1 MDELGALILG
11 ERPKQKE
18 KTTSAPSIIAP
29 TKSKNFG
36 KNPQLQPDEEKPD
49 ELGQLILGSTQAPAQ
64 PVQQAPAP
72 KQGNTLA
79 QIGQTVGANVV
90 SAIDMLAGVPN
101 FVGYGVG
108 RLAGLTPEEAQR
120 ASGKVPEAIAQPLGR
135 LTGLSETEAYKTSI
149 PVAVQNYIG
158 EHLNESAQ
166 SIASKFNIPV
176 QDAQAMLEAGLT
188 GIGGGVGYGASK
200 TIPKV
205 GGMAK
210 TAVKPMQEAFEKVK
224 EKVPSVRVETVGGMQ
239 PAGSAATTKK
249 AMLDAALAEI
259 KDPELKAQLA
269 KENPANINPKV
280 LERYVDA
287 DSVGVKLFKGQATGD
302 PNLISYERNI
312 RGQDPRFVE
321 GLNQQ
326 NKALQE
332 KVVEVK
338 EKSAP
343 DVFAPDYV
351 ANAEGAMEFIGSKI
365 KQNESAVGEAYK
377 ALDDFGAGK
386 IEVDSKTFGQNAIK
400 ALSEKEDID
409 FLPSIIKT
417 KIDTYA
423 EGKPMNFAQYENLRT
438 QIARE
443 TRKAQKAD
451 DGNAVHALT
460 LVRGELEKL
469 PLIGET
475 VEAKALADTARATAK
490 AEFDLLNRDSLN
502 YNKVYA
508 DLVNGKTDT
517 KDFIQSA
524 VLRSKN
530 KDFAK
535 TMELFDDPTAKQ
547 HLRAGALDVII
558 RDSTDSSGKFKPAAF
573 AKAIENLDVNKKL
586 DVLFGEEAQMLR
598 KIARTGQ
605 LVEARPA
612 GAFVNESNTAT
623 ALIGQY
629 GKKLAEQIP
638 VVGRFVEPARQLL
651 QEQARNKMVE
661 ESLRPGAGVR
671 IKDIGKEK

>member
-11 ERPKQKE
+11 ERPKE
-18 KTTSAPSIIAP
+18 TGSNIIAP
-29 TKSKNFG
+29 TKSKNSG
-36 KNPQLQPDEEKPD
+36 KNPQLQAEEEKPD
-49 ELGQLILGSTQAPAQ
+49 ELGQLILGGAQPQQAPQ
-64 PVQQAPAP
+64 QVQQAPKKSSGLVTDTLKNLLEAKQQAP
-72 KQGNTLA
+72 AFAASALDVLASGITGAAQLPGYIAGRAFGLSDVEAERAASKVPQQLA
-79 QIGQTVGANVV
+79 QPI
-90 SAIDMLAGVPN
+90 
-101 FVGYGVG
+101 
-108 RLAGLTPEEAQR
+108 
-120 ASGKVPEAIAQPLGR
+120 GR
-135 LTGLSETEAYKTSI
+135 LTGMAQTPAYQQSLPTRAAEKLGQVIEENVVQPISQKTGLSPIDVGQGVNAAMMALPFAGKPIAKGLAEAKAALPT
-149 PVAVQNYIG
+149 
-158 EHLNESAQ
+158 
-166 SIASKFNIPV
+166 
-176 QDAQAMLEAGLT
+176 
-188 GIGGGVGYGASK
+188 
-200 TIPKV
+200 
-205 GGMAK
+205 
-210 TAVKPMQEAFEKVK
+210 
-224 EKVPSVRVETVGGMQ
+224 VRVETVKPSGMQ
-239 PAGSAATTKK
+239 PGGAAATTNK

-259 KDPELKAQLA
+259 KNPELKANLA
-269 KENPANINPKV
+269 KENPANINPEV
-280 LERYVDA
+280 LQRYVDA
-287 DSVGVKLFKGQATGD
+287 DSVGVRLLKGQATQD
-302 PNLISYERNI
+302 PNLISFERNT
-312 RGQDPRFVE
+312 RGQDPRLVQE
-321 GLNQQ
+321 LNAQ
-326 NKALQE
+326 NKALQD
-332 KVVEVK
+332 KLVEVK
-338 EKSAP
+338 ETTAP
-343 DVFAPDYV
+343 DVFAPNYV
-351 ANAEGAMEFIGSKI
+351 ANAEGAMDFIGSKI
-365 KQNESAVGEAYK
+365 KQNETAVGDAYK

-409 FLPSIIKT
+409 FLPSIIKS

-475 VEAKALADTARATAK
+475 VEAKALADKARATAK
-490 AEFDLLNRDSLN
+490 AEFDLLNRDSPN

-547 HLRAGALDVII
+547 NLRAGTLDII
-558 RDSTDSSGKFKPAAF
+558 IKDSTDASGKFKPASF
-573 AKAIENLDVNKKL
+573 AKAIENLDVNNKL
-586 DVLFGEEAQMLR
+586 TALFGEDAEMLR

-623 ALIGQY
+623 ALAAQY

-638 VVGRFVEPARQLL
+638 VVGRFVEPVSQLR
-651 QEQARNKMVE
+651 QEQRTKKAVQ

-671 IKDIGKEK
+671 IKDIGKE

>member
-1 MDELGALILG
+1 MGTLAELWDAPEADVAPKPSRFSTFKQGTEIGPAKSTLADLWDAP
-11 ERPKQKE
+11 ETTQAAEQPSPKQSNLVGSVLQKAFE
-18 KTTSAPSIIAP
+18 AKQAIPKAIA
-29 TKSKNFG
+29 
-36 KNPQLQPDEEKPD
+36 
-49 ELGQLILGSTQAPAQ
+49 
-64 PVQQAPAP
+64 
-72 KQGNTLA
+72 GN
-79 QIGQTVGANVV
+79 V
-90 SAIDMLAGVPN
+90 SGAIDMLAGVPN

-108 RLAGLTPEEAQR
+108 RAFGLTPEEAQKA
-120 ASGKVPEAIAQPLGR
+120 ASKVPEAIAQPVGR
-135 LTGLSETEAYKTSI
+135 LTGLAQTEAYKTSI
-149 PVAVQNYIG
+149 PVSIQNYIG

-166 SIASKFNIPV
+166 SIASKFKVPV
-176 QDAQAMLEAGLT
+176 QDVQALLEAGIAAT
-188 GIGGGVGYGASK
+188 GVGVGKFGKGVAIAAK
-200 TIPKV
+200 ELAPAMPKV
-205 GGMAK
+205 RIE
-210 TAVKPMQEAFEKVK
+210 TVKP
-224 EKVPSVRVETVGGMQ
+224 SGMQ
-239 PAGSAATTKK
+239 SAGSAATTNK

-269 KENPANINPKV
+269 KENPANIDLKV
-280 LERYVDA
+280 LQRYVDA
-287 DSVGVKLFKGQATGD
+287 DSVGVRLFKGQATGD
-302 PNLISYERNI
+302 PNLISFERNT
-312 RGQDPRFVE
+312 RGQDPRFVQGFNE
-321 GLNQQ
+321 Q

-332 KVVEVK
+332 KLVEVK
-338 EKSAP
+338 EKTAP

-351 ANAEGAMEFIGSKI
+351 ANAEGAMEFIGGKI

-475 VEAKALADTARATAK
+475 VEAKVLADKARATAK
-490 AEFDLLNRDSLN
+490 SEFDLLNRDSPN

-547 HLRAGALDVII
+547 NLRAGALDVII
-558 RDSTDSSGKFKPAAF
+558 KDSTDASGKFKPAAF
-573 AKAIENLDVNKKL
+573 SKAIENLDVNKKL
-586 DVLFGEEAQMLR
+586 DVLFGEEAQTLR
-598 KIARTGQ
+598 KIAQTGQ
-605 LVEARPA
+605 LIEARPA

-623 ALIGQY
+623 ALAAQY
-629 GKKLAEQIP
+629 GKKLVEQIP
-638 VVGRFVEPARQLL
+638 IVGRFVEPARQLS
-651 QEQARNKMVE
+651 QERAKNKMVE
-661 ESLRPGAGVR
+661 ESLRPGAGVKL
-671 IKDIGKEK
+671 KDIGKEK

>member
-11 ERPKQKE
+11 ERPKE
-18 KTTSAPSIIAP
+18 KSTNASSIIAP

-49 ELGQLILGSTQAPAQ
+49 ELGQLILGNTQAPAQ
-64 PVQQAPAP
+64 PVQQAPQAP

-79 QIGQTVGANVV
+79 QMGQTIVGNVAG
-90 SAIDMLAGVPN
+90 AIDMLAGVPN
-101 FVGYGVG
+101 FVGYGAG
-108 RLAGLTPEEAQR
+108 RLFGLTPQEAQKA
-120 ASGKVPEAIAQPLGR
+120 ASKVPEAIAQPVGR
-135 LTGLSETEAYKTSI
+135 LTGLAETEAYKQSI
-149 PVAVQNYIG
+149 PVAIQNYIG

-176 QDAQAMLEAGLT
+176 EDAQALLEAGITGVGAGIAKT
-188 GIGGGVGYGASK
+188 GIVGK
-200 TIPKV
+200 T
-205 GGMAK
+205 AK
-210 TAVKPMQEAFEKVK
+210 TAVEPMQKAFEKAK
-224 EKVPSVRVETVGGMQ
+224 ASMPSVRVEPVGGMQ
-239 PAGSAATTKK
+239 SAGSAATTKK
-249 AMLDAALAEI
+249 ATLDAALAEI

-269 KENPANINPKV
+269 KENPANIDPKV

-287 DSVGVKLFKGQATGD
+287 DSVGVRLFKGQAEQD
-302 PNLISYERNI
+302 PNLISFERNT
-312 RGQDPRFVE
+312 RGQDPRLVE
-321 GLNQQ
+321 GLKQQ

-332 KVVEVK
+332 KVAEVK

-351 ANAEGAMEFIGSKI
+351 ANAEGAMEFIGNKI
-365 KQNESAVGEAYK
+365 KQNESAVGDAYR
-377 ALDDFGAGK
+377 ALDEFGAGK

-475 VEAKALADTARATAK
+475 VEAKALADKARATAK
-490 AEFDLLNRDSLN
+490 AEFDLLNRDSPN

-651 QEQARNKMVE
+651 QENARNKMVE

-671 IKDIGKEK
+671 IKDIGK

>member
-11 ERPKQKE
+11 ERPKE
-18 KTTSAPSIIAP
+18 TGSNIIAP
-29 TKSKNFG
+29 TKSKNSG
-36 KNPQLQPDEEKPD
+36 KNPQLQAEEEKPD
-49 ELGQLILGSTQAPAQ
+49 ELGQLILGGAQPQQAPQQVQRIPKQSGGLVTDTLKNLLEAK
-64 PVQQAPAP
+64 QQAPAFAASALDVLASGITGAAQLP
-72 KQGNTLA
+72 GYIAGRAFGLSDVEAERAASKVPQQLA
-79 QIGQTVGANVV
+79 QPI
-90 SAIDMLAGVPN
+90 
-101 FVGYGVG
+101 
-108 RLAGLTPEEAQR
+108 
-120 ASGKVPEAIAQPLGR
+120 GR
-135 LTGLSETEAYKTSI
+135 LTGMAQTPAYQQSLPTRAAEKLGQVIEENVVQPISQKTGLSPIDVGQGVNAAMMVLPFAGKPIAKGLAEAKAALPT
-149 PVAVQNYIG
+149 
-158 EHLNESAQ
+158 
-166 SIASKFNIPV
+166 
-176 QDAQAMLEAGLT
+176 
-188 GIGGGVGYGASK
+188 
-200 TIPKV
+200 
-205 GGMAK
+205 
-210 TAVKPMQEAFEKVK
+210 
-224 EKVPSVRVETVGGMQ
+224 VRVETVKPSGMQ
-239 PAGSAATTKK
+239 PGGAAATTNK

-259 KDPELKAQLA
+259 KNPELKANLA
-269 KENPANINPKV
+269 KENPANINPEV
-280 LERYVDA
+280 LQRYVDA
-287 DSVGVKLFKGQATGD
+287 DSVGVRLLKGQATQD
-302 PNLISYERNI
+302 PNLISFERNT
-312 RGQDPRFVE
+312 RGQDPRLVQE
-321 GLNQQ
+321 LNAQ
-326 NKALQE
+326 NKALQD
-332 KVVEVK
+332 KLVEVK
-338 EKSAP
+338 ETTAP
-343 DVFAPDYV
+343 DVFAPNYV
-351 ANAEGAMEFIGSKI
+351 ANAEGAMDFIGSKI
-365 KQNESAVGEAYK
+365 KQNETAVGDAYK

-409 FLPSIIKT
+409 FLPSIIKS

-475 VEAKALADTARATAK
+475 VEAKALADKARATAK
-490 AEFDLLNRDSLN
+490 AEFDLLNRDSPN

-547 HLRAGALDVII
+547 NLRAGTLDII
-558 RDSTDSSGKFKPAAF
+558 IKDSTDASGKFKPASF
-573 AKAIENLDVNKKL
+573 AKAIENLDVNNKL
-586 DVLFGEEAQMLR
+586 TALFGEDAEMLR

-623 ALIGQY
+623 ALAAQY

-638 VVGRFVEPARQLL
+638 VVGRFVEPVSQLR
-651 QEQARNKMVE
+651 QEQRTKKAVQ

-671 IKDIGKEK
+671 IKDIGKE

>member
-11 ERPKQKE
+11 ERPKEKE
-18 KTTSAPSIIAP
+18 KSSSASSIIAP

-64 PVQQAPAP
+64 PQQQVPQAPAP
-72 KQGNTLA
+72 KQGSTLA
-79 QIGQTVGANVV
+79 QVGQGMAALGDVTIGGVLPMAGYVAQAVTRPFTTPQKAEQIGQTIS
-90 SAIDMLAGVPN
+90 SAVAQPFGKAFGVTETAGYKGEALSSLMG
-101 FVGYGVG
+101 FVGENASKGADWISKKTGLPVEDVNHMMTSLGLYGG
-108 RLAGLTPEEAQR
+108 ARLA
-120 ASGKVPEAIAQPLGR
+120 
-135 LTGLSETEAYKTSI
+135 
-149 PVAVQNYIG
+149 
-158 EHLNESAQ
+158 
-166 SIASKFNIPV
+166 
-176 QDAQAMLEAGLT
+176 
-188 GIGGGVGYGASK
+188 
-200 TIPKV
+200 PKV
-205 GGMAK
+205 GGALETAGKK
-210 TAVKPMQEAFEKVK
+210 TFSLEEKM
-224 EKVPSVRVETVGGMQ
+224 PSVRVEPVGGMQ
-239 PAGSAATTKK
+239 SAGAAATTKK
-249 AMLDAALAEI
+249 AMLDSALAEI
-259 KDPELKAQLA
+259 RNPELKAQLA
-269 KENPANINPKV
+269 KVDPAKIDPKF

-287 DSVGVKLFKGQATGD
+287 DSVGVQLLKGQAEQD
-302 PNLISYERNI
+302 PNLISFERNT
-312 RGQDPRFVE
+312 RGQDPRVVQA
-321 GLNQQ
+321 LNRQ
-326 NKALQE
+326 NTALQE
-332 KVVEVK
+332 KVAEVK

-377 ALDDFGAGK
+377 ALDEFGAGK

-475 VEAKALADTARATAK
+475 VEAKVLADKARSTAK
-490 AEFDLLNRDSLN
+490 AEFDLLNRDSPN

-586 DVLFGEEAQMLR
+586 DVLFGEEAQTLR
-598 KIARTGQ
+598 KVAKTGQ
-605 LVEARPA
+605 LIEARPA

-623 ALIGQY
+623 ALAAQY
-629 GKKLAEQIP
+629 GKRLAEQIP

-651 QEQARNKMVE
+651 AEQAQKKMVE
-661 ESLRPGAGVR
+661 ESLRPGAGVKL
-671 IKDIGKEK
+671 KDIGKEK

>member
-11 ERPKQKE
+11 ERPKE
-18 KTTSAPSIIAP
+18 TGSNIIAP
-29 TKSKNFG
+29 TKSKNSG
-36 KNPQLQPDEEKPD
+36 KNPQLQAEEEKPD
-49 ELGQLILGSTQAPAQ
+49 ELGQLILGGAQPQQAPQ
-64 PVQQAPAP
+64 QVQQAP
-72 KQGNTLA
+72 KQSGGLASNTLKNLLEA
-79 QIGQTVGANVV
+79 KQQAPAFAA
-90 SAIDMLAGVPN
+90 SALDVL
-101 FVGYGVG
+101 
-108 RLAGLTPEEAQR
+108 
-120 ASGKVPEAIAQPLGR
+120 ASGITGAAQLPGYIAGRAFGLSDVEAERAASKVPQQLAQPIGR
-135 LTGLSETEAYKTSI
+135 LTGMAQTPAYQQSLPTRAAEKLGQVIEENVVQPISQKTGLSPIDVGQGVNAAMMALPFAGKPIAKGLAEAKAALPT
-149 PVAVQNYIG
+149 
-158 EHLNESAQ
+158 
-166 SIASKFNIPV
+166 
-176 QDAQAMLEAGLT
+176 
-188 GIGGGVGYGASK
+188 
-200 TIPKV
+200 
-205 GGMAK
+205 
-210 TAVKPMQEAFEKVK
+210 
-224 EKVPSVRVETVGGMQ
+224 VRVETVKPSGMQ
-239 PAGSAATTKK
+239 PGGAAATTNK

-259 KDPELKAQLA
+259 KNPELKANLA
-269 KENPANINPKV
+269 KENPANINPEV
-280 LERYVDA
+280 LQRYVDA
-287 DSVGVKLFKGQATGD
+287 DSVGVRLLKGQATQN
-302 PNLISYERNI
+302 PNLISFERNT
-312 RGQDPRFVE
+312 RGQDPRLVQE
-321 GLNQQ
+321 LNAQ
-326 NKALQE
+326 NKALQD
-332 KVVEVK
+332 KLVEVK
-338 EKSAP
+338 ETTAP
-343 DVFAPDYV
+343 DVFAPNYV
-351 ANAEGAMEFIGSKI
+351 ANAEGAMDFIGSKI
-365 KQNESAVGEAYK
+365 KQNETAVGDAYK

-409 FLPSIIKT
+409 FLPSIIKS

-475 VEAKALADTARATAK
+475 VEAKALADKARATAK
-490 AEFDLLNRDSLN
+490 AEFDLLNRDSPN

-547 HLRAGALDVII
+547 NLRAGTLDII
-558 RDSTDSSGKFKPAAF
+558 IKDSTDASGKFKPASF
-573 AKAIENLDVNKKL
+573 AKAIENLDVNNKL
-586 DVLFGEEAQMLR
+586 TALFGEDAEMLR

-623 ALIGQY
+623 ALAAQY

-638 VVGRFVEPARQLL
+638 VVGRFVEPVSQLR
-651 QEQARNKMVE
+651 QEQRTKKAVQ

-671 IKDIGKEK
+671 IKDIGKE

>member
-11 ERPKQKE
+11 ERPKE
-18 KTTSAPSIIAP
+18 TGSNIIAP
-29 TKSKNFG
+29 TKSKNSG
-36 KNPQLQPDEEKPD
+36 KNPQLQAEEEKPD
-49 ELGQLILGSTQAPAQ
+49 ELGQLILGGAQPQQAPQ
-64 PVQQAPAP
+64 QVQQAPKKSSGLVTDTLKNLLEAKQQAP
-72 KQGNTLA
+72 AFAASALDVLASGITGAAQLPGYIAGRAFGLSDVEAERAASKVPQQLA
-79 QIGQTVGANVV
+79 QPI
-90 SAIDMLAGVPN
+90 
-101 FVGYGVG
+101 
-108 RLAGLTPEEAQR
+108 
-120 ASGKVPEAIAQPLGR
+120 GR
-135 LTGLSETEAYKTSI
+135 LTGMAQTPAYQQSLPTRAAEKLGQVIEENVVQPISQKTGLSPIDVGQGVNAAMMALPFAGKPIAKGLAEAKAALPT
-149 PVAVQNYIG
+149 
-158 EHLNESAQ
+158 
-166 SIASKFNIPV
+166 
-176 QDAQAMLEAGLT
+176 
-188 GIGGGVGYGASK
+188 
-200 TIPKV
+200 
-205 GGMAK
+205 
-210 TAVKPMQEAFEKVK
+210 
-224 EKVPSVRVETVGGMQ
+224 VRVETVKPSGMQ
-239 PAGSAATTKK
+239 PGGAAATTNK

-259 KDPELKAQLA
+259 KNPELKANLA
-269 KENPANINPKV
+269 KENPANINPEI
-280 LERYVDA
+280 LQRYVDA
-287 DSVGVKLFKGQATGD
+287 DSVGVRLLKGQATQD
-302 PNLISYERNI
+302 PNLISFERNT
-312 RGQDPRFVE
+312 RGQDPRLVQE
-321 GLNQQ
+321 LNAQ
-326 NKALQE
+326 NKALQD
-332 KVVEVK
+332 KLVEVK
-338 EKSAP
+338 ETTAP
-343 DVFAPDYV
+343 DVFAPNYV
-351 ANAEGAMEFIGSKI
+351 ANAEGAMDFIGSKI
-365 KQNESAVGEAYK
+365 KQNETAVGDAYK

-409 FLPSIIKT
+409 FLPSIIKS

-475 VEAKALADTARATAK
+475 VEAKALADKARATAK
-490 AEFDLLNRDSLN
+490 AEFDLLNRDSPN

-547 HLRAGALDVII
+547 NLRAGTLDII
-558 RDSTDSSGKFKPAAF
+558 IKDSTDASGKFKPASF
-573 AKAIENLDVNKKL
+573 AKAIENLDVNNKL
-586 DVLFGEEAQMLR
+586 TALFGEDAEMLR

-623 ALIGQY
+623 ALAAQY

-638 VVGRFVEPARQLL
+638 VVGRFVEPVSQLR
-651 QEQARNKMVE
+651 QEQRTKKAVQ

-671 IKDIGKEK
+671 IKDIGKE

>member
-11 ERPKQKE
+11 ERPKE
-18 KTTSAPSIIAP
+18 TGSNIIAP
-29 TKSKNFG
+29 TKSKNSG
-36 KNPQLQPDEEKPD
+36 KNPQLQAEEEKPD
-49 ELGQLILGSTQAPAQ
+49 ELGQLILGGVQPQQAPQ
-64 PVQQAPAP
+64 QVQQAPKKSGGLVTDTLKNLLEAKQQAP
-72 KQGNTLA
+72 AFAASALDVLASGITGAAQLPGYIAGRAFGLSDVEAERAASKVPQQLA
-79 QIGQTVGANVV
+79 QPI
-90 SAIDMLAGVPN
+90 
-101 FVGYGVG
+101 
-108 RLAGLTPEEAQR
+108 
-120 ASGKVPEAIAQPLGR
+120 GR
-135 LTGLSETEAYKTSI
+135 LTGIAQTPAYQQSLPTRAAEKLGQVIEENVVQPISQKTGLSPIDVGQGVNAAMMALPFAGKPIAKGLAEAKAALPT
-149 PVAVQNYIG
+149 
-158 EHLNESAQ
+158 
-166 SIASKFNIPV
+166 
-176 QDAQAMLEAGLT
+176 
-188 GIGGGVGYGASK
+188 
-200 TIPKV
+200 
-205 GGMAK
+205 
-210 TAVKPMQEAFEKVK
+210 
-224 EKVPSVRVETVGGMQ
+224 VRVETVKPSGMQ
-239 PAGSAATTKK
+239 PGGAAATTNK

-259 KDPELKAQLA
+259 KNPELKANLA
-269 KENPANINPKV
+269 KENPANINPEV
-280 LERYVDA
+280 LQRYVDA
-287 DSVGVKLFKGQATGD
+287 DSVGVRLLKGQATQD
-302 PNLISYERNI
+302 PNLISFERNT
-312 RGQDPRFVE
+312 RGQDPRLVQE
-321 GLNQQ
+321 LNAQ
-326 NKALQE
+326 NKALQD
-332 KVVEVK
+332 KLVEVK
-338 EKSAP
+338 ETTAP
-343 DVFAPDYV
+343 DVFAPNYV
-351 ANAEGAMEFIGSKI
+351 ANAEGAMDFIGSKI
-365 KQNESAVGEAYK
+365 KQNETAVGDAYK

-409 FLPSIIKT
+409 FLPSIIKS

-475 VEAKALADTARATAK
+475 VEAKALADKARATAK
-490 AEFDLLNRDSLN
+490 AEFDLLNRDSPN

-547 HLRAGALDVII
+547 NLRAGTLDII
-558 RDSTDSSGKFKPAAF
+558 IKDSTDASGKFKPASF
-573 AKAIENLDVNKKL
+573 AKAIENLDVNNKL
-586 DVLFGEEAQMLR
+586 TALFGEDAEMLR

-623 ALIGQY
+623 ALAAQY

-638 VVGRFVEPARQLL
+638 VVGRFVEPVSQLR
-651 QEQARNKMVE
+651 QEQRTKKAVQ

-671 IKDIGKEK
+671 IKDIGKE

>member
-18 KTTSAPSIIAP
+18 KITSAPSIIAP

-49 ELGQLILGSTQAPAQ
+49 ELGQLILGRTQAPAQ
-64 PVQQAPAP
+64 PQQQVPQAPAP
-72 KQGNTLA
+72 KQGSTLA
-79 QIGQTVGANVV
+79 QVGQGMAALGDVTIGGVLPMAGYVAQAVTRPFTTPQRAEQIGQTIS
-90 SAIDMLAGVPN
+90 SAVAQPFGKAFGVTETAGYKGEALSSLMG
-101 FVGYGVG
+101 FVGENASKGADWISKKTGLPVEDVNNMMTSLGLYGG
-108 RLAGLTPEEAQR
+108 ARLA
-120 ASGKVPEAIAQPLGR
+120 
-135 LTGLSETEAYKTSI
+135 
-149 PVAVQNYIG
+149 
-158 EHLNESAQ
+158 
-166 SIASKFNIPV
+166 
-176 QDAQAMLEAGLT
+176 
-188 GIGGGVGYGASK
+188 
-200 TIPKV
+200 PKV
-205 GGMAK
+205 GGALETAGKK
-210 TAVKPMQEAFEKVK
+210 TFSLEEKM
-224 EKVPSVRVETVGGMQ
+224 PSVRVEPVGGMQ
-239 PAGSAATTKK
+239 SAGAAATTKK
-249 AMLDAALAEI
+249 ATLDAAIAQAS
-259 KDPELKAQLA
+259 PELKAQLV
-269 KENPANINPKV
+269 KENPATINPQV
-280 LERYVDA
+280 LERYLDA
-287 DSVGVKLFKGQATGD
+287 DSVGVQLLKGQATQD
-302 PNLISYERNI
+302 PNLISFERNV
-312 RGQDPRFVE
+312 RGQDPRLVDR
-321 GLNQQ
+321 LNQQ
-326 NKALQE
+326 NSQLQ
-332 KVVEVK
+332 KKLGEVK
-338 EKSAP
+338 ETTAP

-351 ANAEGAMEFIGSKI
+351 ANAEGAMEFIGGKI
-365 KQNESAVGEAYK
+365 KQNESSVGEAYK

-475 VEAKALADTARATAK
+475 VEAKVLADKARATAK
-490 AEFDLLNRDSLN
+490 AEFDLLNRDSPN

-517 KDFIQSA
+517 KDFIQSS

-558 RDSTDSSGKFKPAAF
+558 RDSTDASGKFKPAAF
-573 AKAIENLDVNKKL
+573 SKAIENLDVNKKL
-586 DVLFGEEAQMLR
+586 DVLFGEDAQMLR

-605 LVEARPA
+605 LIEARPA

-623 ALIGQY
+623 ALAAQY

-638 VVGRFVEPARQLL
+638 VVGRVVEPARQVLA
-651 QEQARNKMVE
+651 ERAAKKAVE
-661 ESLRPGAGVR
+661 ESLRPGAGVKL
-671 IKDIGKEK
+671 KDIGKEK

>member
-1 MDELGALILG
+1 MGTLAELWDAPEADVAPKPSRFSTFKQGTEIGPAKSTLADLWDAP
-11 ERPKQKE
+11 ETTQAAEQPTPKQSNLVGSVLLKAFE
-18 KTTSAPSIIAP
+18 AKQAIPKAIA
-29 TKSKNFG
+29 
-36 KNPQLQPDEEKPD
+36 
-49 ELGQLILGSTQAPAQ
+49 
-64 PVQQAPAP
+64 
-72 KQGNTLA
+72 GNVA
-79 QIGQTVGANVV
+79 G
-90 SAIDMLAGVPN
+90 AIDMLAGVPN

-108 RLAGLTPEEAQR
+108 RAFGLTPEEAQKA
-120 ASGKVPEAIAQPLGR
+120 ASKVPEAIAQPVGR
-135 LTGLSETEAYKTSI
+135 LTGLAQTEAYKTSI
-149 PVAVQNYIG
+149 PVSIQNYIG

-166 SIASKFNIPV
+166 SIASKFKVPV
-176 QDAQAMLEAGLT
+176 QDVQALLEV
-188 GIGGGVGYGASK
+188 GIAATGVGAGKFGKGVATAAK
-200 TIPKV
+200 ELAPAMPKV
-205 GGMAK
+205 RIE
-210 TAVKPMQEAFEKVK
+210 TVKP
-224 EKVPSVRVETVGGMQ
+224 SGMQ
-239 PAGSAATTKK
+239 SAGSAATTNK

-269 KENPANINPKV
+269 QENPANIDPKV
-280 LERYVDA
+280 LQRYVDA
-287 DSVGVKLFKGQATGD
+287 DSVGVRLFKGQATGD
-302 PNLISYERNI
+302 PNLISFERNT
-312 RGQDPRFVE
+312 RGQDPRFVQGFNE
-321 GLNQQ
+321 Q

-332 KVVEVK
+332 KLVEVK
-338 EKSAP
+338 EKTAP

-351 ANAEGAMEFIGSKI
+351 ANAEGAMEFIGGKI

-475 VEAKALADTARATAK
+475 VEAKVLADKARATAK
-490 AEFDLLNRDSLN
+490 SEFDLLNRDSPN

-547 HLRAGALDVII
+547 NLRAGALDVII
-558 RDSTDSSGKFKPAAF
+558 KDSTDASGKFKPAAF
-573 AKAIENLDVNKKL
+573 SKAIENLDVNKKL
-586 DVLFGEEAQMLR
+586 DVLFGEEAQTLR
-598 KIARTGQ
+598 KIAQTGQ

-623 ALIGQY
+623 ALAAQY
-629 GKKLAEQIP
+629 GKKLVEQIP
-638 VVGRFVEPARQLL
+638 IVGRFVEPARQLS
-651 QEQARNKMVE
+651 QERAKNKMVE
-661 ESLRPGAGVR
+661 ESLRPGAGVKL
-671 IKDIGKEK
+671 KDIGKEK

>member
-11 ERPKQKE
+11 ERPKE
-18 KTTSAPSIIAP
+18 KNLDASASNIVAP
-29 TKSKNFG
+29 TKSKNSG
-36 KNPQLQPDEEKPD
+36 KNPQLQADEEKPD
-49 ELGQLILGSTQAPAQ
+49 ALGQLILGGAESPKQPAQ
-64 PVQQAPAP
+64 QKSGAFRGDVANALTKVLEMKQALPATAAS
-72 KQGNTLA
+72 GLDVLAGGITGLA
-79 QIGQTVGANVV
+79 QLPGYI
-90 SAIDMLAGVPN
+90 AGRA
-101 FVGYGVG
+101 F
-108 RLAGLTPEEAQR
+108 GLSDVEAER
-120 ASGKVPEAIAQPLGR
+120 AASKVPQQLAQPIGR
-135 LTGLSETEAYKTSI
+135 LTGMAQTPAYQQSLPTRAAEKFGQLVQENVVQPIAQKTGLSPIDVGQGVNA
-149 PVAVQNYIG
+149 
-158 EHLNESAQ
+158 
-166 SIASKFNIPV
+166 
-176 QDAQAMLEAGLT
+176 AMLALPFAGKPIAKGFAEAKAALPT
-188 GIGGGVGYGASK
+188 
-200 TIPKV
+200 
-205 GGMAK
+205 
-210 TAVKPMQEAFEKVK
+210 
-224 EKVPSVRVETVGGMQ
+224 VRVETVKPTGMQ
-239 PAGSAATTKK
+239 SGGAAATTNK

-259 KDPELKAQLA
+259 KDPELKTQLA
-269 KENPANINPKV
+269 KENPANIDPKV

-287 DSVGVKLFKGQATGD
+287 DSVGVRLFKGQAEQD
-302 PNLISYERNI
+302 PNLISFERNT
-312 RGQDPRFVE
+312 RGQDPRLVE
-321 GLNQQ
+321 GLKQQ
-326 NKALQE
+326 NEALQK
-332 KVVEVK
+332 KVAEVK

-365 KQNESAVGEAYK
+365 KQNETAVGDAYK
-377 ALDDFGAGK
+377 ALDEFGAGK

-475 VEAKALADTARATAK
+475 IEAKALADKARATAK
-490 AEFDLLNRDSLN
+490 AEFDLLNRDSPN

-558 RDSTDSSGKFKPAAF
+558 RDSTDASGKFKPAAF

-661 ESLRPGAGVR
+661 ESLRPGAGIR
-671 IKDIGKEK
+671 IKDIGKE

>member
-1 MDELGALILG
+1 MGTLAELWDAP
-11 ERPKQKE
+11 EADVAPKPSRFSTFKQGTEIGPAKS
-18 KTTSAPSIIAP
+18 TLADLWDAPE
-29 TKSKNFG
+29 T
-36 KNPQLQPDEEKPD
+36 
-49 ELGQLILGSTQAPAQ
+49 TQASEQ
-64 PVQQAPAP
+64 PAP
-72 KQGNTLA
+72 KQSNLVGSVLQKAFEAKQAIPKAIAGNVA
-79 QIGQTVGANVV
+79 G
-90 SAIDMLAGVPN
+90 AIDMLAGVPN

-108 RLAGLTPEEAQR
+108 RAFGLTPEEAQR
-120 ASGKVPEAIAQPLGR
+120 AASKVPEAIAQPVGR
-135 LTGLSETEAYKTSI
+135 LTGLAQTEAYKTSI
-149 PVAVQNYIG
+149 PVSIQNYIG

-166 SIASKFNIPV
+166 SIAAKFKVPV
-176 QDAQAMLEAGLT
+176 QDVQALLEV
-188 GIGGGVGYGASK
+188 GIAATGVGVGKFGKGVATAAK
-200 TIPKV
+200 ELAPAMPKV
-205 GGMAK
+205 RIE
-210 TAVKPMQEAFEKVK
+210 TVKP
-224 EKVPSVRVETVGGMQ
+224 SGMQ
-239 PAGSAATTKK
+239 SAGSAATTNK

-269 KENPANINPKV
+269 KENPANIDPKV
-280 LERYVDA
+280 LQRYVDA
-287 DSVGVKLFKGQATGD
+287 DSVGVRLFKGQATGD
-302 PNLISYERNI
+302 PNLISFERNT
-312 RGQDPRFVE
+312 RGQDPRFVQGFNE
-321 GLNQQ
+321 Q

-332 KVVEVK
+332 KLVEVK
-338 EKSAP
+338 EKTAP

-365 KQNESAVGEAYK
+365 KQNESSVGEAYK

-475 VEAKALADTARATAK
+475 VEAKVLADKARATAK
-490 AEFDLLNRDSLN
+490 SEFDLLNRDSPN

-547 HLRAGALDVII
+547 NLRAGALDVII
-558 RDSTDSSGKFKPAAF
+558 KDSTDASGKFKPAAF
-573 AKAIENLDVNKKL
+573 SKAIENLDVNKKL
-586 DVLFGEEAQMLR
+586 DVLFGEEAQTLR
-598 KIARTGQ
+598 KIAQTGQ

-623 ALIGQY
+623 ALAAQY
-629 GKKLAEQIP
+629 GKKLVEQIP
-638 VVGRFVEPARQLL
+638 IVGRFVEPARQLS
-651 QEQARNKMVE
+651 QERAKNKMVE
-661 ESLRPGAGVR
+661 ESLRPGAGVKL
-671 IKDIGKEK
+671 KDIGKEK

>member
-1 MDELGALILG
+1 MAARPIARGLAEAKAAL
-11 ERPKQKE
+11 
-18 KTTSAPSIIAP
+18 P
-29 TKSKNFG
+29 T
-36 KNPQLQPDEEKPD
+36 
-49 ELGQLILGSTQAPAQ
+49 
-64 PVQQAPAP
+64 
-72 KQGNTLA
+72 
-79 QIGQTVGANVV
+79 
-90 SAIDMLAGVPN
+90 
-101 FVGYGVG
+101 
-108 RLAGLTPEEAQR
+108 
-120 ASGKVPEAIAQPLGR
+120 
-135 LTGLSETEAYKTSI
+135 
-149 PVAVQNYIG
+149 
-158 EHLNESAQ
+158 
-166 SIASKFNIPV
+166 
-176 QDAQAMLEAGLT
+176 
-188 GIGGGVGYGASK
+188 
-200 TIPKV
+200 
-205 GGMAK
+205 
-210 TAVKPMQEAFEKVK
+210 
-224 EKVPSVRVETVGGMQ
+224 VRVETVKPSGMQ
-239 PAGSAATTKK
+239 SGGAAATTNK

-259 KDPELKAQLA
+259 KNPELKANLA
-269 KENPANINPKV
+269 KENPANINPEV
-280 LERYVDA
+280 LQRYVDA
-287 DSVGVKLFKGQATGD
+287 DSVGVRLLKGQATQD
-302 PNLISYERNI
+302 PNLISFERNI
-312 RGQDPRFVE
+312 RGQDPRLVQE
-321 GLNQQ
+321 LNAQ
-326 NKALQE
+326 NKALQD
-332 KVVEVK
+332 KLVEVK
-338 EKSAP
+338 ETTAP
-343 DVFAPDYV
+343 DVFAPNYV
-351 ANAEGAMEFIGSKI
+351 ANAEGAMDFIGSKI
-365 KQNESAVGEAYK
+365 KQNETAVGDAYK

-417 KIDTYA
+417 KIDSYS

-475 VEAKALADTARATAK
+475 VQAKALADKARATAK
-490 AEFDLLNRDSLN
+490 AEFDLLNRDSPN

-535 TMELFDDPTAKQ
+535 TMELFDDPVAQ
-547 HLRAGALDVII
+547 QNLRAGTLDII
-558 RDSTDSSGKFKPAAF
+558 IKDSTDASGKFKPASF

-586 DVLFGEEAQMLR
+586 TALFGEDAEMLR

-623 ALIGQY
+623 ALAAQY

-638 VVGRFVEPARQLL
+638 VVGRFVEPARQVLS
-651 QEQARNKMVE
+651 ERAGKKAVE
-661 ESLRPGAGVR
+661 ESLRPGAGVK
-671 IKDIGKEK
+671 IKNIGK

>member
-11 ERPKQKE
+11 ERPKQKGSE
-18 KTTSAPSIIAP
+18 IIAP

-36 KNPQLQPDEEKPD
+36 KNPQLQPEEEMPD
-49 ELGQLILGSTQAPAQ
+49 ELGQFILGGAQ
-64 PVQQAPAP
+64 PKQQIIQSQKQSGGFVQDTLKNLFEAKQQAPAFAASALDV
-72 KQGNTLA
+72 LA
-79 QIGQTVGANVV
+79 SGITGA
-90 SAIDMLAGVPN
+90 AQLPGYIAGRA
-101 FVGYGVG
+101 F
-108 RLAGLTPEEAQR
+108 GLSDVEAQR
-120 ASGKVPEAIAQPLGR
+120 AASKVPQQLAQPVGRITGLAQTPAYQQALPTRAAEKFGQVVQENVVQPIAQK
-135 LTGLSETEAYKTSI
+135 TGLSPIDVEQGVNAAMMALPMAGKPIAKGFAEAKAALPT
-149 PVAVQNYIG
+149 
-158 EHLNESAQ
+158 
-166 SIASKFNIPV
+166 
-176 QDAQAMLEAGLT
+176 
-188 GIGGGVGYGASK
+188 
-200 TIPKV
+200 
-205 GGMAK
+205 
-210 TAVKPMQEAFEKVK
+210 
-224 EKVPSVRVETVGGMQ
+224 VRVETVGKPSGMQ
-239 PAGSAATTKK
+239 SAGSAATTNK
-249 AMLDAALAEI
+249 AMLDAALSEI

-269 KENPANINPKV
+269 KEDPAKIDPKV

-287 DSVGVKLFKGQATGD
+287 DSVGVKLFKGQAEQD
-302 PNLISYERNI
+302 PNLISFERNT

-326 NKALQE
+326 NKALQA
-332 KVVEVK
+332 KVAEVK

-351 ANAEGAMEFIGSKI
+351 ANAEGAMEFIGNKI
-365 KQNESAVGEAYK
+365 KQNESAVGKAYK
-377 ALDDFGAGK
+377 ALEEFGAGK
-386 IEVDSKTFGQNAIK
+386 IEVDSKTFGQNALK

-409 FLPSIIKT
+409 FLPSIIKS

-423 EGKPMNFAQYENLRT
+423 GGKPMNFAQYENLRT

-490 AEFDLLNRDSLN
+490 AEFDLLNRDSPN

-558 RDSTDSSGKFKPAAF
+558 RDSTDASGKFKPAAF

-586 DVLFGEEAQMLR
+586 DVLFGEEAQTLR
-598 KIARTGQ
+598 KVARTGQ

-623 ALIGQY
+623 ALAAQY

-638 VVGRFVEPARQLL
+638 VVGRFVEPARQVLA
-651 QEQARNKMVE
+651 ERAKNKMVE

>member
-11 ERPKQKE
+11 ERPKE
-18 KTTSAPSIIAP
+18 TGSNIIAP
-29 TKSKNFG
+29 TKSKNSG
-36 KNPQLQPDEEKPD
+36 KNPQLQAEEEKPD
-49 ELGQLILGSTQAPAQ
+49 ELGQLILGGAQPQQAPQQVQRIPKQSGGLVTDTLKNLLEAK
-64 PVQQAPAP
+64 QQAPAFAASALDVLASGITGAAQLP
-72 KQGNTLA
+72 GYIAGRAFGLSDVEAERAASKVPQQLA
-79 QIGQTVGANVV
+79 QPI
-90 SAIDMLAGVPN
+90 
-101 FVGYGVG
+101 
-108 RLAGLTPEEAQR
+108 
-120 ASGKVPEAIAQPLGR
+120 GR
-135 LTGLSETEAYKTSI
+135 LTGMAQTPAYQQSLPTRAAEKLGQVIEENVVQPISQKTGLSPIDVGQGVNAAMMALPFAGKPIAKGLAEAKAALPT
-149 PVAVQNYIG
+149 
-158 EHLNESAQ
+158 
-166 SIASKFNIPV
+166 
-176 QDAQAMLEAGLT
+176 
-188 GIGGGVGYGASK
+188 
-200 TIPKV
+200 
-205 GGMAK
+205 
-210 TAVKPMQEAFEKVK
+210 
-224 EKVPSVRVETVGGMQ
+224 VRVETVKPSGMQ
-239 PAGSAATTKK
+239 PGGAAATTNK

-259 KDPELKAQLA
+259 KNPELKANLA
-269 KENPANINPKV
+269 KENPANINPEV
-280 LERYVDA
+280 LQRYVDA
-287 DSVGVKLFKGQATGD
+287 DSVGVRLLKGQATQD
-302 PNLISYERNI
+302 PNLISFERNT
-312 RGQDPRFVE
+312 RGQDPRLVQE
-321 GLNQQ
+321 LNAQ
-326 NKALQE
+326 NKALQD
-332 KVVEVK
+332 KLVEVK
-338 EKSAP
+338 ETTAP
-343 DVFAPDYV
+343 DVFAPNYV
-351 ANAEGAMEFIGSKI
+351 ANAEGAMDFIGSKI
-365 KQNESAVGEAYK
+365 KQNETAVGDAYK

-409 FLPSIIKT
+409 FLPSIIKS

-475 VEAKALADTARATAK
+475 VEAKALADKARATAK
-490 AEFDLLNRDSLN
+490 AEFDLLNRDSPN

-547 HLRAGALDVII
+547 NLRAGTLDII
-558 RDSTDSSGKFKPAAF
+558 IKDSTDASGKFKPASF
-573 AKAIENLDVNKKL
+573 AKAIENLDVNNKL
-586 DVLFGEEAQMLR
+586 TALFGEDAEMLR

-623 ALIGQY
+623 ALAAQY

-638 VVGRFVEPARQLL
+638 VVGRFVEPVSQLR
-651 QEQARNKMVE
+651 QEQRTKKAVQ

-671 IKDIGKEK
+671 IKDIGKE

>member
-11 ERPKQKE
+11 ERPKE
-18 KTTSAPSIIAP
+18 TGSNIIAP
-29 TKSKNFG
+29 TKSKNSG
-36 KNPQLQPDEEKPD
+36 KNPQLQAEEEKPD
-49 ELGQLILGSTQAPAQ
+49 ELGQLILGGAQPQQAPQ
-64 PVQQAPAP
+64 QVQQAPKKSSGLVTDTLKNLLEAKQQAP
-72 KQGNTLA
+72 AFAASALDVLASGITGAAQLPGYIAGRAFGLSDVEAERAASKVPQQLA
-79 QIGQTVGANVV
+79 QPI
-90 SAIDMLAGVPN
+90 
-101 FVGYGVG
+101 
-108 RLAGLTPEEAQR
+108 
-120 ASGKVPEAIAQPLGR
+120 GR
-135 LTGLSETEAYKTSI
+135 LTGMAQTPAYQQSLPTRAAEKLGQVIEENVVQPISQKTGLSPIDVGQGVNAAMMALPFAGKPIAKGLAEAKAALPT
-149 PVAVQNYIG
+149 
-158 EHLNESAQ
+158 
-166 SIASKFNIPV
+166 
-176 QDAQAMLEAGLT
+176 
-188 GIGGGVGYGASK
+188 
-200 TIPKV
+200 
-205 GGMAK
+205 
-210 TAVKPMQEAFEKVK
+210 
-224 EKVPSVRVETVGGMQ
+224 VRVETVKPSGMQ
-239 PAGSAATTKK
+239 PGGAAATTNK

-259 KDPELKAQLA
+259 KNPELKANLA
-269 KENPANINPKV
+269 KENPANINPEV
-280 LERYVDA
+280 LQRYVDA
-287 DSVGVKLFKGQATGD
+287 DSVGVRLLKGQATQD
-302 PNLISYERNI
+302 PNLISFERNT
-312 RGQDPRFVE
+312 RGQDPRLVQE
-321 GLNQQ
+321 LNAQ
-326 NKALQE
+326 NKALQD
-332 KVVEVK
+332 KLVEVK
-338 EKSAP
+338 ETTAP
-343 DVFAPDYV
+343 DVFAPNYV
-351 ANAEGAMEFIGSKI
+351 ANAEGAMDFIGSKI
-365 KQNESAVGEAYK
+365 KQNETAVGDAYK

-409 FLPSIIKT
+409 FLPSIIKS

-475 VEAKALADTARATAK
+475 VEAKALADKARATAK
-490 AEFDLLNRDSLN
+490 AEFDLLNRDSPN

-547 HLRAGALDVII
+547 NLRAGALDVII

-586 DVLFGEEAQMLR
+586 DVLFGEEAQTLR
-598 KIARTGQ
+598 KIAQTGQ

-623 ALIGQY
+623 ALAAQY

-638 VVGRFVEPARQLL
+638 VVGRFVEPARQVL
-651 QEQARNKMVE
+651 QERAKNKAVE

>member
-11 ERPKQKE
+11 ERPKEKE
-18 KTTSAPSIIAP
+18 KSSSASSIIAP

-36 KNPQLQPDEEKPD
+36 KNPQLQPEEEKPD
-49 ELGQLILGSTQAPAQ
+49 ELGQLILGSTQAPPKQ
-64 PVQQAPAP
+64 PPQPQQQAPQAP
-72 KQGNTLA
+72 KQSTLSQVGQGLA
-79 QIGQTVGANVV
+79 ALGDVTVGGVLPMAGYVAQAVTRPFTTPQKSEQIGQTIS
-90 SAIDMLAGVPN
+90 SAV
-101 FVGYGVG
+101 
-108 RLAGLTPEEAQR
+108 
-120 ASGKVPEAIAQPLGR
+120 AQPFGKAFGVTETAGYKGEALSR
-135 LTGLSETEAYKTSI
+135 LMAFIGENASIGAEEISRKTGL
-149 PVAVQNYIG
+149 PVEDVN
-158 EHLNESAQ
+158 NMM
-166 SIASKFNIPV
+166 AS
-176 QDAQAMLEAGLT
+176 LGLF
-188 GIGGGVGYGASK
+188 GGAKVA
-200 TIPKV
+200 PKV
-205 GGMAK
+205 GGALETSGK
-210 TAVKPMQEAFEKVK
+210 KAFSLEEAITEKVK
-224 EKVPSVRVETVGGMQ
+224 AQMPSVRVEPVGGMKS
-239 PAGSAATTKK
+239 AGSAATTKK
-249 AMLDAALAEI
+249 ATLDAALAEI
-259 KDPELKAQLA
+259 KNPDLKAQLS
-269 KENPANINPKV
+269 KENPANIDPKV

-287 DSVGVKLFKGQATGD
+287 DSVGVQLLKGQAEQD
-302 PNLISYERNI
+302 PNLISFERNT
-312 RGQDPRFVE
+312 RGQDPRVVE
-321 GLNQQ
+321 ALNRQ
-326 NKALQE
+326 NTALQE

-451 DGNAVHALT
+451 DGNSVHALT

-475 VEAKALADTARATAK
+475 IEAKVIADKARATAK
-490 AEFDLLNRDSLN
+490 AEFDLLNRDSPN

-558 RDSTDSSGKFKPAAF
+558 RDSTDTSGKFKPAAF

-598 KIARTGQ
+598 KIAKTGQ

-623 ALIGQY
+623 AMAAQY
-629 GKKLAEQIP
+629 GKRLAEQIP

-651 QEQARNKMVE
+651 QENAKNKMVD
-661 ESLRPGAGVR
+661 ESLRPGSGVR
-671 IKDIGKEK
+671 IKDIGKE

>member
-11 ERPKQKE
+11 ERPKQKGSE
-18 KTTSAPSIIAP
+18 IIAP
-29 TKSKNFG
+29 TKSKNSG
-36 KNPQLQPDEEKPD
+36 KNPQLQPEEEMPD
-49 ELGQLILGSTQAPAQ
+49 ELGQFILGGAQ
-64 PVQQAPAP
+64 PKQQVTQSQKQSGGLVQDTLKNLFEAKQQAPAFAASALDV
-72 KQGNTLA
+72 LA
-79 QIGQTVGANVV
+79 SGITGA
-90 SAIDMLAGVPN
+90 AQLPGYIAGRA
-101 FVGYGVG
+101 F
-108 RLAGLTPEEAQR
+108 GLSDVEAQR
-120 ASGKVPEAIAQPLGR
+120 AASKVPQQLAQPVGRITGLAQTPAYQQALPTRAAEKFGQVVQENVVQPIAQK
-135 LTGLSETEAYKTSI
+135 TGLSPIDVEQGVNAAMMALPMAGKPIAKGFAEAKAALPT
-149 PVAVQNYIG
+149 
-158 EHLNESAQ
+158 
-166 SIASKFNIPV
+166 
-176 QDAQAMLEAGLT
+176 
-188 GIGGGVGYGASK
+188 
-200 TIPKV
+200 
-205 GGMAK
+205 
-210 TAVKPMQEAFEKVK
+210 
-224 EKVPSVRVETVGGMQ
+224 VRVETVGKPSGMQ
-239 PAGSAATTKK
+239 SAGSAATTNK

-269 KENPANINPKV
+269 KEDPAKIDPKV

-287 DSVGVKLFKGQATGD
+287 DSVGVKLFKGQAEQD
-302 PNLISYERNI
+302 PNLISFERNT

-326 NKALQE
+326 NKALQA
-332 KVVEVK
+332 KVAEVK

-351 ANAEGAMEFIGSKI
+351 ANAEGAMEFIGNKI

-386 IEVDSKTFGQNAIK
+386 IEVDSKTFGENALK

-409 FLPSIIKT
+409 FLPSIIKS

-423 EGKPMNFAQYENLRT
+423 GGKPMNFAQYENLRT

-443 TRKAQKAD
+443 TRKAQKSD

-475 VEAKALADTARATAK
+475 VEAKALADKARATAK
-490 AEFDLLNRDSLN
+490 AEFDLLNRDSPN

-586 DVLFGEEAQMLR
+586 DVLFGEEAQTLR
-598 KIARTGQ
+598 KVARTGQ

-623 ALIGQY
+623 ALAAQY

-638 VVGRFVEPARQLL
+638 VVGRFVEPARQVLA
-651 QEQARNKMVE
+651 ERAKNKMVE